1 MVTVS
6 SLELPSTSQS
16 PGRKERVTVFLND
29 GYRPDPKFYGVT
41 IDEFDPTFA
50 RFGVRAAHVHD
61 TFDASVS

>member
-6 SLELPSTSQS
+6 SLELPPTSQS

-50 RFGVRAAHVHD
+50 RFGV
-61 TFDASVS
+61 

>member
-6 SLELPSTSQS
+6 SLELPPTSQS

-41 IDEFDPTFA
+41 IDEFETA
-50 RFGVRAAHVHD
+50 KGYC
-61 TFDASVS
+61 